1 MMATLSIQNLL
12 NRNYQTFVGLP
23 QLGRL
28 VMTRL
33 TYTF

>member
-1 MMATLSIQNLL
+1 MASASIQNLL
-12 NRNYQTFVGLP
+12 NENYQTFAGLP
-23 QLGRL
+23 YLGRL